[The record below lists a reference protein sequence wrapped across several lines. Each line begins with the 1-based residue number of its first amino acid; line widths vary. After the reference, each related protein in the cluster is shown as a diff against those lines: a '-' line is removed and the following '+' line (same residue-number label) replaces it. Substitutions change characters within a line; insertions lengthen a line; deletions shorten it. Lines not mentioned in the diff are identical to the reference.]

1 MCACVCVHMLSPGQ
15 HFAMPWTGALQ
26 APGSIEFPREIYWNG
41 LPFPTPGHLPDPGI
55 EPASLTSPVVA
66 GEFFTTVP
74 PGKPLTHDFNS
85 LSLHLLFSKLECYG
99 LHLLST

>member
-41 LPFPTPGHLPDPGI
+41 LPFPTPGHLPNTGI
-55 EPASLTSPVVA
+55 EPASPALA
-66 GEFFTTVP
+66 GGCFTAAP
-74 PGKPLTHDFNS
+74 PGKPFRMLYHY
-85 LSLHLLFSKLECYG
+85 LKIRLLI
-99 LHLLST
+99 